1 MKKQIIIISLL
12 LVLSATIFAQDKKH
26 EIVLGY
32 GVGTHYAI
40 VEEMAGVLGIFI
52 TLGTFNAEY
61 ESGTGAILL
70 GYRYSAGEK
79 FSIGI
84 DGSYTKIKE
93 ILKIQSKP
101 VGSFYKQ
108 FYTIAPYVAYNYIKK
123 EKFSMYSGI
132 GLGYT
137 FVKDE
142 YTMDDG
148 GNETN
153 NSGEFAFHL
162 SAFGVRF
169 GKNIGGYVEV
179 GYGYK
184 GLVNLGVSFKL

>member
-1 MKKQIIIISLL
+1 MKKQISIIILL
-12 LVLSATIFAQDKKH
+12 LVLPATIFAQDKKH

-40 VEEMAGVLGIFI
+40 VEEMANILGVVI
-52 TLGTFNAEY
+52 TLGTFNAEF

-84 DGSYTKIKE
+84 DGSYTKIKDN
-93 ILKIQSKP
+93 LKIQGKQ
-101 VGSFYKQ
+101 VGNLEKE

-123 EKFSMYSGI
+123 EKIRLYSGI

-137 FVKDE
+137 FGKDK
-142 YTMDDG
+142 YTTDDG
-148 GNETN
+148 GDETKN
-153 NSGEFAFHL
+153 IGEFAFHIN
-162 SAFGVRF
+162 AFGVRF

-184 GLVNLGVSFKL
+184 GLVNLGVSFTL

>member
-12 LVLSATIFAQDKKH
+12 LVLPATIFAQNKKH

-40 VEEMAGVLGIFI
+40 VEEMAGILGVFI
-52 TLGTFNAEY
+52 TLGTFDVEF

-93 ILKIQSKP
+93 ILKIQGNP
-101 VGSFYKQ
+101 VGKLEKE

-123 EKFSMYSGI
+123 ENFSMYSGI
-132 GLGYT
+132 GLGYA
-137 FVKDE
+137 FEKDE
-142 YTMDDG
+142 YTTDDG
-148 GNETN
+148 GDETKN
-153 NSGEFAFHL
+153 IGEFAFHIN
-162 SAFGVRF
+162 AFGVRY
-169 GKNIGGYVEV
+169 GKSIGGYVEV